1 MSDVRQ
7 RQSRES
13 WARRHGVWAVLGML
27 SLAAP
32 AFAELPNYTYQLQAR
47 TNLLGNQGGA
57 YNVDPGNLLP
67 GSLQIPIT
75 LDRQTAF
82 RLSITPEGRR
92 AVWWGRSGQ
101 GSRIY
106 LLPDLGEDVLL
117 GDPGLNSNANIAFA
131 VSGSPTAT
139 SNGIYLLKATTP
151 SQVSIIREPL
161 GATDWGALGLNESG
175 QLGFRA
181 TISGFRAY
189 VLLTPKSTGGFDT
202 RFMAKEKA
210 LDGSSTYEYLYSP
223 TLNDRGQMAGVG
235 DLAPSTSAEYFQEL
249 RIFNSNGTST
259 RIAQSRGRNPAS
271 PIFRFASVAPA
282 LNNNG
287 QIAFLG
293 TAKDLAGTNLVTL
306 WLWDGAA
313 LRVLAQDGQ
322 NDISS
327 IETFPPDMND
337 SGLVVF
343 RAFDSAGLRAVWVT
357 DGQLLKRVVGEHQI
371 LPSDLG
377 EARVDQETPSNP
389 VFGGSAMI
397 NARGDVTFAAGL
409 APPDNDQVEWGT
421 AIYIARSSLPPPGPP
436 DAGVDGGSGGL
447 PDAGMDGG
455 LGGASDAGADAGSG
469 GVPDAGVDAGSGQKP
484 DASVDAGPGAP
495 PDAGPVA
502 DAGPEEL
509 TDAGHLTDAGPGETP
524 DAGGS
529 TPPPGDVPDRGCG
542 CQAAPAV
549 VLWPWLLLG
558 LARYVSARRRRG
570 SARD

>member
-1 MSDVRQ
+1 MGEVRQ
-7 RQSRES
+7 RQSPQS
-13 WARRHGVWAVLGML
+13 WAGRHGAWAVLGML
-27 SLAAP
+27 TLAAP

-47 TNLLGNQGGA
+47 TNLLGNEGGA
-57 YNVDPGNLLP
+57 YNVEPGNLLP
-67 GSLQIPIT
+67 GSLHVPIT

-82 RLSITPEGRR
+82 RLAITPEGRR

-106 LLPDLGEDVLL
+106 LLPDLGPDVLL
-117 GDPGLNSNANIAFA
+117 GDPGLNSNTNIAFA
-131 VSGSPTAT
+131 VAGAT
-139 SNGIYLLKATTP
+139 PSTNNGIYLLKASTP
-151 SQVSIIREPL
+151 SQVSIVREPP
-161 GATDWGALGLNESG
+161 GATDWGALVLNESG

-181 TISGFRAY
+181 TISGTRVY
-189 VLLTPKSTGGFDT
+189 VLLTPKTGGGFDT
-202 RFMAKEKA
+202 RLLAKEKA
-210 LDGSSTYEYLYSP
+210 YDATGTYEFLYSP

-235 DLAPSTSAEYFQEL
+235 DLLPAATEYFQEL
-249 RIFNSNGTST
+249 RIFNSNGSST
-259 RIAQSRGRNPAS
+259 RIVQSRGQSASS

-287 QIAFLG
+287 QVAFLG
-293 TAKDLAGTNLVTL
+293 VAKSATNTNLTTL

-322 NDISS
+322 GELGS
-327 IETFPPDMND
+327 IEFFPPDMND

-343 RAFDSAGLRAVWVT
+343 RAFDSAGKRAVWVT
-357 DGQLLKRVVGEHQI
+357 DGVLLKRVVAEHQI

-377 EARVDQETPSNP
+377 EARVDQETANNP
-389 VFGGSAMI
+389 VFAGAPMI
-397 NARGDVTFAAGL
+397 NARGDVSFVTGL

-447 PDAGMDGG
+447 PDAG
-455 LGGASDAGADAGSG
+455 SDAGTGVDAGMGVDAGSG
-469 GVPDAGVDAGSGQKP
+469 GTPDAGVDGGSGQTPDAGVDAGPNVPP
-484 DASVDAGPGAP
+484 DAGSGADAGAGERTDAGPGA
-495 PDAGPVA
+495 
-502 DAGPEEL
+502 
-509 TDAGHLTDAGPGETP
+509 DAGPGDAP

-529 TPPPGDVPDRGCG
+529 KPPPEEVPDSGCG

-558 LARYVSARRRRG
+558 LARYLSARRRRNA
-570 SARD
+570 ARD